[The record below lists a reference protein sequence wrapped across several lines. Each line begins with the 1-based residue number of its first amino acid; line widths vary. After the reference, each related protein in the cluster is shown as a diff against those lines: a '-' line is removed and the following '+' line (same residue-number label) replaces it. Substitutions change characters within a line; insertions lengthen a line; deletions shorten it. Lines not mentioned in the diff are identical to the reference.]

1 MQQVNQRLALVL
13 SVGCLL
19 AGCVSPA
26 PSGYMV
32 NGNVPPQ
39 MLERLAQ
46 DTVTRMEDLY
56 PPAHTR
62 LALTHPATDSYGLAL
77 IEALRQKGYGV
88 RESHVNTQM
97 TSSTRADMQRPIEPV
112 VNQDEGIPLRY
123 VVDGPFEPRLYRLTV
138 FIGSQSLSRVYRLD
152 EQMLAHAGAW
162 VRKE

>member
-1 MQQVNQRLALVL
+1 MQRVNQRLALML
-13 SVGCLL
+13 WVGLGL

-26 PSGYMV
+26 PYGYAI
-32 NGNVPPQ
+32 NGTVPPQ
-39 MLERLAQ
+39 MFERLAQ

-62 LALTHPATDSYGLAL
+62 LTLTHPATDPYGVAL

-88 RESHVNTQM
+88 IESRT
-97 TSSTRADMQRPIEPV
+97 TTRRTPSTRADMQTPGEPV
-112 VNQDEGIPLRY
+112 VHTEAGIPLRY

-138 FIGSQSLSRVYRLD
+138 FIGNQSLSRVYRMD
-152 EQMLAHAGAW
+152 QQVIAQAGAW

>member
-1 MQQVNQRLALVL
+1 MQRLNLVL
-13 SVGCLL
+13 WIGLL
-19 AGCVSPA
+19 IAGCVSPA
-26 PSGYMV
+26 PYGYLV
-32 NGNVPPQ
+32 KEAVPSPL
-39 MLERLAQ
+39 LERLAQ
-46 DTVTRMEDLY
+46 ETVTRMEDLY

-62 LALTHPATDSYGLAL
+62 LALTHPATDAYGLAL

-88 RESHVNTQM
+88 MESRVTRGTTQ
-97 TSSTRADMQRPIEPV
+97 STRAEMQTPGEPV

-152 EQMLAHAGAW
+152 EQTMAQAGAW